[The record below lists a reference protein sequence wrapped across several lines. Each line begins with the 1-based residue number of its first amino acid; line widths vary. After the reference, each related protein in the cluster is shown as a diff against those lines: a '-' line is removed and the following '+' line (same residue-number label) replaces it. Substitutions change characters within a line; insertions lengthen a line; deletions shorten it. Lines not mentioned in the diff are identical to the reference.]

1 MSKLFKFKD
10 IFLVPNLI
18 TILRFFLIAPMII
31 TFQNGMQ
38 NYFLIILTVSLLT
51 DFLDGIAARLL
62 DQKSELGKTLDPIAD
77 GITLF
82 AFIILFNREGFI
94 SNWFTIFYFL
104 RQLTIL
110 IFSLWYLSKLKTV
123 YGSNI
128 LGKTGVCFLGAALCV
143 FALRLD
149 NFIFITPYLLNISAI
164 LLFVSLLDYIRF
176 FLKLISFSRKDIF
189 FSIVVDSEFFSH
201 IEGSEICSFNF
212 LSSEVF
218 DSWSKMSPNLIIF
231 FYG

>member
-104 RQLTIL
+104 
-110 IFSLWYLSKLKTV
+110 
-123 YGSNI
+123 SN
-128 LGKTGVCFLGAALCV
+128 
-143 FALRLD
+143 LR
-149 NFIFITPYLLNISAI
+149 Y
-164 LLFVSLLDYIRF
+164 
-176 FLKLISFSRKDIF
+176 
-189 FSIVVDSEFFSH
+189 
-201 IEGSEICSFNF
+201 
-212 LSSEVF
+212 
-218 DSWSKMSPNLIIF
+218 
-231 FYG
+231 

>member
-1 MSKLFKFKD
+1 MIKLFKLKD
-10 IFLVPNLI
+10 FLLIPNLI
-18 TILRFFLIAPMII
+18 TILRFFLIAPLII

-38 NYFLIILTVSLLT
+38 NYFLIILVVSLLT
-51 DFLDGIAARLL
+51 DFLDGIAARALN
-62 DQKSELGKTLDPIAD
+62 QKSELGKTLDPIAD

-110 IFSLWYLSKLKTV
+110 LFSLWYLRKLKTV

-128 LGKTGVCFLGAALCV
+128 FGKTGVCFLGVVLCI

-149 NFIFITPYLLNISAI
+149 NFFFITSFMLNISSI
-164 LLFVSLLDYIRF
+164 LLFVSLLDYLRF
-176 FLKLISFSRKDIF
+176 FLN
-189 FSIVVDSEFFSH
+189 
-201 IEGSEICSFNF
+201 IEKN
-212 LSSEVF
+212 
-218 DSWSKMSPNLIIF
+218 NRTN
-231 FYG
+231 